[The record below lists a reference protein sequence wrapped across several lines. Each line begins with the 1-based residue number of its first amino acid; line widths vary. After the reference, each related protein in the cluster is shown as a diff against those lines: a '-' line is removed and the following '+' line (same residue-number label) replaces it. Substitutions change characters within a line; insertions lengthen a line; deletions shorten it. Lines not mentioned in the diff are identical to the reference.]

1 MMEHYSGIK
10 IVVFEDSRMLCW
22 KVLADATLS
31 EMIGIKHHVE
41 DSCLHARVH
50 THIRMQERSRDAWI
64 LFFFFFL
71 CALRFSKYSTM
82 NMQDLHKHEK
92 SDLDLEARLVTDN
105 RTS

>member
-1 MMEHYSGIK
+1 MEHYSGIK

-64 LFFFFFL
+64 LFFFLLFMCPAFFKIFNNEH
-71 CALRFSKYSTM
+71 AGPS
-82 NMQDLHKHEK
+82 
-92 SDLDLEARLVTDN
+92 
-105 RTS
+105 